1 MTGSSGKLPEADL
14 PGVIAPARSPA
25 RTGNSETIGVL
36 RRDASSGTAASIL
49 RSPQLVRS
57 LLCYTKYLTLT
68 RNTGSIVSMTRFWP
82 SGLSS
87 VSCESLP
94 GEAHD
99 SDPMKPQLESLEL
112 EDTTELTG
120 VGLTPVVVAHV
131 LTFTTR
137 HRFELIDLT
146 QRVEELVGKTGIGAG
161 VALLQSLHSTA
172 ALFVNEWQ
180 EALQEDYRTLLEQ
193 AVPAEAPWR
202 HNDPRYSDCDRSNA
216 ASHLRALL
224 LGSSAMLAVRRG
236 RLVRGTWQSIILA
249 ELDGPRT
256 RSVSLQI
263 LGA

>member
-1 MTGSSGKLPEADL
+1 
-14 PGVIAPARSPA
+14 
-25 RTGNSETIGVL
+25 
-36 RRDASSGTAASIL
+36 
-49 RSPQLVRS
+49 
-57 LLCYTKYLTLT
+57 
-68 RNTGSIVSMTRFWP
+68 MTRR
-82 SGLSS
+82 
-87 VSCESLP
+87 CEALP
-94 GEAHD
+94 TGARD
-99 SDPMKPQLESLEL
+99 SDPMKPQLESPEL

-120 VGLTPVVVAHV
+120 VGPTPVVVAHM

-180 EALQEDYRTLLEQ
+180 EALLEDFRTLLEQ
-193 AVPAEAPWR
+193 AVRAEAPWR

-236 RLVRGTWQSIILA
+236 QLVRGTWQSIILA